1 MLQTRTDVKAVPCE
15 RCRIIRSFIIFVLML
30 VLLALVAG
38 DKLVYLSFLSAEF
51 FATIIMVL
59 GGIGFIVK
67 LISWKFVSRSDNN
80 TD

>member
-15 RCRIIRSFIIFVLML
+15 RCRIIRSFIMFVIML

-38 DKLVYLSFLSAEF
+38 DKLAYLNFLNAEF
-51 FATIIMVL
+51 FAAMIMFV
-59 GGIGFIVK
+59 GGIGFIIK
-67 LISWKFVSRSDNN
+67 LVYWKFFSRSDTE